1 MPGGSEHDSPQHPEL
16 PMGGNV
22 PLGYDVKD
30 RKLVV
35 NEPEASTG
43 RVIFG
48 RYAELRSVAL
58 LRAELDQQDIVSKR
72 REGARVVRSRPRCAR
87 RCRRP
92 AYKQQDP
99 AQCGDPLAGRDHRGM
114 PDHRD

>member
-1 MPGGSEHDSPQHPEL
+1 MPGGSEHDCPQHPEL

-22 PLGYDVKD
+22 PLGYNVKD

-43 RVIFG
+43 RVFLG

-72 REGARVVRSRPRCAR
+72 REGAPGCAIASPLRSPLPMANLQTTGPRTFVVLPILKRAI
-87 RCRRP
+87 
-92 AYKQQDP
+92 
-99 AQCGDPLAGRDHRGM
+99 GL
-114 PDHRD
+114 